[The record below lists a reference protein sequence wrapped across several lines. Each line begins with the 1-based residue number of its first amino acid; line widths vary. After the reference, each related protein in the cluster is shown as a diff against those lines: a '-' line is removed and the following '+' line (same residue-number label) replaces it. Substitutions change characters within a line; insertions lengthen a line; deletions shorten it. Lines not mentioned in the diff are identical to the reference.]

1 MASEPCKSEG
11 ADGSHD
17 ATDGPSTSDLP
28 QRPSSAKEA
37 SQQTN
42 EPTSPAA
49 AGTIES
55 PKPRPSTSR
64 RHLGIDQAD
73 PSTRT
78 TFQRTSLSPRRY
90 PMPTISDLPIDMTL
104 FVSTESTKSII
115 ETGHSWFAKNKID
128 IDTYR
133 IARTSMVDTTGL
145 DGSTSAQPEYQ
156 HLSNA
161 REAENFLDVGIFSLS
176 SSLTI
181 YQTQLLKFKCYRGSI
196 WKRSFS

>member
-1 MASEPCKSEG
+1 MSSEPRKSEG
-11 ADGSHD
+11 VDGSPD
-17 ATDGPSTSDLP
+17 ATDGLSTSNLP
-28 QRPSSAKEA
+28 QRPSSTKEA
-37 SQQTN
+37 SQQTD
-42 EPTSPAA
+42 EPISPAA
-49 AGTIES
+49 AGTVEG

-78 TFQRTSLSPRRY
+78 SFQRTSLSPRRY

-104 FVSTESTKSII
+104 FVSKESTKTII

-133 IARTSMVDTTGL
+133 IPRTSTVDSTGL
-145 DGSTSAQPEYQ
+145 DGPPSTQPEYQ

-161 REAENFLDVGIFSLS
+161 REAGNFLDVGVFSLS
-176 SSLTI
+176 ISLTI
-181 YQTQLLKFKCYRGSI
+181 YQTQLLKVKCDRVSI
-196 WKRSFS
+196 WKPNFS